1 MRANEVFA
9 WMGPDG
15 TRRLLE
21 ELQSQTGGGAA
32 LALGAAAEAFRLRPQ
47 FLRRQPIEK
56 RAEWVRRALSRP
68 SAVAAAEEV
77 LADYFLS
84 ARRPLLVELL
94 DALGVKHEDGE
105 LKDPSP
111 ECPEPK
117 KLRAA
122 VKSFRKGDEPEVRE
136 LLLRAFAAQSAVDW
150 PPLEELLKG
159 KG

>member
-9 WMGPDG
+9 WLGPDG

-21 ELQSQTGGGAA
+21 ELKDQKSGAGA

-68 SAVAAAEEV
+68 SSVAAAEEV

-84 ARRPLLVELL
+84 TRRPLLVELL

-105 LKDPSP
+105 LQDPSP
-111 ECPEPK
+111 ECPAPK
-117 KLRAA
+117 KLREA
-122 VKSFRKGDEPEVRE
+122 VKKFRKGEDPEVRE
-136 LLLRAFAAQSAVDW
+136 LLLRAFAGQSAVDW
-150 PPLEELLKG
+150 PPLDELLRG
-159 KG
+159 KA